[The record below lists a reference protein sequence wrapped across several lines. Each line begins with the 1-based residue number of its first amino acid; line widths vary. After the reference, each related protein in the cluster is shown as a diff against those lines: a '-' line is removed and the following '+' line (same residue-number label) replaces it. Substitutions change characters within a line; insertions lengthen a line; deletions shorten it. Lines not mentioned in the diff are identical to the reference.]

1 MYENKKAPSYMIST
15 HCDRYGRTTE
25 DLMQL
30 FVKQK
35 PACFFII
42 LKFFLE
48 AQLADHKRSAWCV
61 QPLATGESAR
71 DKANA
76 VLLGLQAGLLNHQ
89 PDL

>member
-1 MYENKKAPSYMIST
+1 MYENKKGPSYMIST

-48 AQLADHKRSAWCV
+48 ALPADHTLHNS
-61 QPLATGESAR
+61 
-71 DKANA
+71 
-76 VLLGLQAGLLNHQ
+76 LLKCRRMSLNCA
-89 PDL
+89 L